1 MSDNNRRNFLK
12 VGSLGLLTTGIVST
26 LPACAYGSAVSKSIE
41 TNHKI
46 KDWVIFD
53 GLGGIYDINASAKP
67 SKIPPDPYLV
77 NERLKND
84 LLASGLTVVRQT
96 AGVVRD
102 VDDLEG
108 IFENTLNNI
117 RWYHRW
123 VIRNPEILTL
133 AYSIEDILAAK
144 KDNKIAVT
152 LGFQNSHLLGDDV
165 DRVDVYRNLG
175 VLTMQLT
182 YNGQNQLG
190 GGSNV
195 NEDIPLSKFGHA
207 AVEKMNASNVLIDLS
222 HSGQQTCLDAL
233 NSTTKPVTISHS
245 GCRAITDYPRNK
257 TDKEM
262 RLLVEKGGVFGIYFM
277 PFLTSDGKAS
287 SEHLIAHLEH
297 ALDVCGEDHVAIGT
311 DGGYSAIDDL
321 ELVREMFRKFTQ
333 RRIDSGSAAAGE
345 YLDNLNFLP
354 DIVGP
359 NQFMLLADKL
369 SLRGHSDRVIE
380 KILGLNALRVAKE
393 VWGS

>member
-67 SKIPPDPYLV
+67 SKIPPDPY
-77 NERLKND
+77 
-84 LLASGLTVVRQT
+84 
-96 AGVVRD
+96 
-102 VDDLEG
+102 
-108 IFENTLNNI
+108 FNNI
-117 RWYHRW
+117 SWYHRW
-123 VIRNPEILTL
+123 IIRNPEILTL

-190 GGSNV
+190 GGSNA

-345 YLDNLNFLP
+345 YLDNLNL
-354 DIVGP
+354 V
-359 NQFMLLADKL
+359 M
-369 SLRGHSDRVIE
+369 S
-380 KILGLNALRVAKE
+380 
-393 VWGS
+393 